1 MIQSMTGYGKSQLQ
15 LPTKKITVEIKSLNS
30 KNLDLNT
37 RMPSLYR
44 AKEIEMRR
52 ILGKNLLRG
61 KIDFS
66 LFIESTGD
74 ETTTVIN
81 ENIVQNYIAQLQ
93 NINDS
98 SADDLL
104 AIVMRLP
111 DVLKIEKA
119 ELDEN
124 EWYSLEEIINEAIAK
139 LKVYRED
146 EGNVLKKDFILR
158 IKAIKENL
166 NGVID
171 IDEERL
177 QAVRERLQ
185 AAIIEIKNSVDDN
198 RFEQEMIYYL
208 EKLDITEEKV
218 RLTNHLDYFLK
229 ELNSDISNG
238 KKLGFISQEIG
249 REINTI
255 GSKANYAPMQK
266 LVVQMKDD
274 LEKIKEQ
281 LLNVL

>member
-139 LKVYRED
+139 LKVFRED

-185 AAIIEIKNSVDDN
+185 AAIIEIKDSVDDN